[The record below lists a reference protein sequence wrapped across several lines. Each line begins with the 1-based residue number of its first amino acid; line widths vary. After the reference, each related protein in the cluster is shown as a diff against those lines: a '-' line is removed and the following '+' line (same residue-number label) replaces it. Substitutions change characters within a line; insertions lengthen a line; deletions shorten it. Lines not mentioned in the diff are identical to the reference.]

1 MKQDLKGICAIL
13 IFTMAMVSLVFACK
27 DTMKNSMKED
37 QARLDLQ
44 LKEIQKMS
52 VAEQAACQNA
62 SEWRFTAIGEKGCG
76 GASGYITYP
85 AKIDTIAFMNKV
97 KAYTNEQHEF
107 NKKWN
112 VTSDC
117 SLILAPKGITC
128 ENGKPKLVFN
138 LKDKE
143 LNSRLR
149 INKI

>member
-13 IFTMAMVSLVFACK
+13 VFTMAMVSLVFACK

-37 QARLDLQ
+37 QAKLDLQ
-44 LKEIQKMS
+44 LKDIQKMS
-52 VAEQAACQNA
+52 VAEQTACQNA

-76 GASGYITYP
+76 GTAGYITYP

-97 KAYTNEQHEF
+97 KAYTNQQHEF

-112 VTSDC
+112 VTTDC
-117 SLILAPKGITC
+117 GLIAAPKGITY
-128 ENGKPKLVFN
+128 ENGKPKLVFD
-138 LKDKE
+138 LKNKE

-149 INKI
+149 INNI

>member
-37 QARLDLQ
+37 QARLDIQ
-44 LKEIQKMS
+44 LKDIQNLSKS
-52 VAEQAACQNA
+52 GETVCQNA

-76 GASGYITYP
+76 GAAGYITYA
-85 AKIDTIAFMNKV
+85 AKIDTIAFINKV
-97 KAYTNEQHEF
+97 KAYTNQQHEF

-117 SLILAPKGITC
+117 SLILAPKGVTC
-128 ENGKPKLVFN
+128 ENGKPKLVFDF
-138 LKDKE
+138 KDKV

-149 INKI
+149 INNI